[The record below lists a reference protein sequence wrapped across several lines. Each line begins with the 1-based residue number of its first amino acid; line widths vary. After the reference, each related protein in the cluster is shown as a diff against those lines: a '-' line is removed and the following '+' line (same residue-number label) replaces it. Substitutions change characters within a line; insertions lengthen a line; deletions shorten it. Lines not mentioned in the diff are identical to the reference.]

1 MRERELKNINKVMET
16 LNSVVCQ
23 LNNMNNTMKLI
34 ELRIDKVEKNKK
46 DLEIGK

>member
-1 MRERELKNINKVMET
+1 MRERELKVINKVMET

-34 ELRIDKVEKNKK
+34 ELRIDNVEKNKK